1 MPRAIGQ
8 IDRVKSEAILNAA
21 GRILADQG
29 FSAPMS
35 AIARAAGVS
44 KQTIYNHFGTK
55 SDLVRAIIAR
65 RAGVLTAPLDAP
77 GALDHPLETLQAYA
91 RMMLELIVA
100 PGGLS
105 LMRLIIQSSGDMP
118 DLARD
123 VYDTGPK
130 TARARLARFLA
141 AETKAGR
148 LACEDPAEAAE
159 LFTGMAIGHRQLA
172 GLIGLPSDM
181 DSRRMDTLAHT
192 VATRFVRAY
201 AP

>member
-8 IDRVKSEAILNAA
+8 IDRAKSEAILNAA
-21 GRILADQG
+21 GRILAEQG

-35 AIARAAGVS
+35 AIAKAAGVS
-44 KQTIYNHFGTK
+44 KQTIYNHFGAK

-91 RMMLELIVA
+91 RGILELAIG
-100 PGGLS
+100 PGGLG
-105 LMRLIIQSSGDMP
+105 LIRLVIQSSGDMP

-123 VYDTGPK
+123 VYGTGPK
-130 TARARLARFLA
+130 AARARLARYLA
-141 AETKAGR
+141 AETKSGR
-148 LACEDPAEAAE
+148 LACDDPAEAAE
-159 LFTGMAIGHRQLA
+159 HFTGMAVGHRQLA
-172 GLIGLPSDM
+172 GLIGLPIEIDPK
-181 DSRRMDTLAHT
+181 RMDAIAHS
-192 VATRFVRAY
+192 VASRFVRAY

>member
-8 IDRVKSEAILNAA
+8 IDRAKSEAILNAA
-21 GRILADQG
+21 GQILAEQG

-44 KQTIYNHFGTK
+44 KQTIYNHFGAK
-55 SDLVRAIIAR
+55 SDLVRAIVAR

-91 RMMLELIVA
+91 RRMLEIVTG
-100 PGGLS
+100 PGGLG
-105 LMRLIIQSSGDMP
+105 LIRLVIQISGDMP

-123 VYDTGPK
+123 VYETGPK
-130 TARARLARFLA
+130 AARARLARYLA

-148 LACEDPAEAAE
+148 LACDDPAEAAE
-159 LFTGMAIGHRQLA
+159 FFTGMAIGHRQLA
-172 GLIGLPSDM
+172 GLIGLPSDLDPKRM
-181 DSRRMDTLAHT
+181 DSIAQSI
-192 VATRFVRAY
+192 ATRFVRAY